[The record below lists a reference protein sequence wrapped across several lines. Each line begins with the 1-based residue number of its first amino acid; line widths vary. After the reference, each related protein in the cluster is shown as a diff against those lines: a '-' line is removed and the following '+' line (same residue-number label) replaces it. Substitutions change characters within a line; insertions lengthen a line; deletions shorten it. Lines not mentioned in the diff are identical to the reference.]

1 MNIMFL
7 TVSGAAFG
15 VFMHTI
21 GFGVSEKPEIFL
33 PSMFLFFS
41 LFCVAM
47 VNIND

>member
-7 TVSGAAFG
+7 TVAGAAFG
-15 VFMHTI
+15 FFMHTI

-33 PSMFLFFS
+33 PSMFIFS